1 MTIDER
7 FEQIARNFE
16 MVHDSIQRLTTAT
29 EALERVATAHDT
41 QIGNLLTII
50 ERLDADRTRTD
61 ASIRALADEVINTQR
76 EWQAYL
82 RRIPRQ

>member
-1 MTIDER
+1 LR
-7 FEQIARNFE
+7 ALARN
-16 MVHDSIQRLTTAT
+16 I
-29 EALERVATAHDT
+29 
-41 QIGNLLTII
+41 ITILD
-50 ERLDADRTRTD
+50 RMDADRTRTE